1 MFRTAESLNKLNE
14 DLRANE
20 IQVPVTLVIDVPC

>member
-14 DLRANE
+14 DLRVNE